1 MLNDKTLSNEH
12 VDSFVSTS
20 YKKIESSASDVAY
33 PTNINNN
40 SPATAVTTDIEMSE
54 TTTNAN
60 TFMSDSSFL
69 LIAASILKGIINC
82 VGICPSCQST
92 NIILNIDQTMKK
104 GLNLPITLL
113 CTTFNWTTKY
123 YTSGKVKGNPKV
135 NSCYEINVRP
145 VMAIRKIGRGHIA
158 LEKLCF

>member
-69 LIAASILKGIINC
+69 LIATSTLKGIINC

-113 CTTFNWTTKY
+113 CTTCNWTTKY
-123 YTSGKVKGNPKV
+123 YTSGKVKGNTKV
-135 NSCYEINVRP
+135 NSCYEVNVRA
-145 VMAIRKIGRGHIA
+145 VMAIRKIGRGHIG